1 MIFRCFFSSKYID
14 SRLFW
19 SSLELLDKLYELRQ
33 QPFYEQSQQS
43 AYERPQVQL
52 LKDLFNIQKDWNVS
66 IVYHP
71 SYLEIY
77 RHAQSYLNLIKEAL
91 GANDLFS
98 LFAYNRDKLKKV
110 ISTQKISNLNFEES
124 LSTYSCNDTLL
135 RKRYSFNLFERMD
148 KYIKFKSQKKPLG
161 NFNNKQYRNLL
172 QLIKSNWQNKIIF
185 NCTETIKKFNH
196 PESILHV
203 FNIFQLVMAFN
214 QTELHPLMRHC
225 MFLLDMVMVYL

>member
-172 QLIKSNWQNKIIF
+172 VAFTTDKEWEKFTFDGSIESLLNKFSFKTQSEEKLVFCLYII
-185 NCTETIKKFNH
+185 
-196 PESILHV
+196 V
-203 FNIFQLVMAFN
+203 FPVK
-214 QTELHPLMRHC
+214 
-225 MFLLDMVMVYL
+225 